1 MNTLTTITNPPVP
14 TFVVG
19 PIGGTWLSFGIGLT
33 IHLPDD
39 APVAWLRGVIAACE
53 DGIAQV
59 EAAGDRLRAAVEEE
73 TP

>member
-1 MNTLTTITNPPVP
+1 MNTLTTVTNPGIPV
-14 TFVVG
+14 FKAD
-19 PIGGTWLSFGIGLT
+19 GGVPRLSFGYWLT

-39 APVAWLRGVIAACE
+39 APVAWLQGVIAACE

-73 TP
+73 TS